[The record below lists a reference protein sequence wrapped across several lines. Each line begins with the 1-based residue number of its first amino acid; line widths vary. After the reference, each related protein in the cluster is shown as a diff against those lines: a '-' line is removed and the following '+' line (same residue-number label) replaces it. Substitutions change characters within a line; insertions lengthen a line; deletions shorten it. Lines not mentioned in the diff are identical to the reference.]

1 VPGAYTASENL
12 GTSGGAL
19 NNEGVMTGHYDPN
32 KGGCNSARAPMGHIA
47 YPKFNMDK

>member
-1 VPGAYTASENL
+1 MCATL

-32 KGGCNSARAPMGHIA
+32 DGCDTPGVPMGYIA
-47 YPKFNMDK
+47 YPKFNMNK